1 MGGDSSDTF
10 MISSGENNTIDG
22 EAGDRNTIINNG
34 KSTTFTNVVDITPR
48 PFEYKLK
55 VGIGDNESAYIA
67 GEISFNLF
75 DFSVD
80 FSSVEN
86 ALDCL
91 EEIDSLIASVDEQ
104 LLNIGTTV
112 NRLELVQ
119 KEQEIKLQ
127 NMTSSRSTLR
137 DADIAEVSSD
147 YIRKQILQSASATL
161 LASSRN
167 LRAENVLGLLQGLR
181 R

>member
-1 MGGDSSDTF
+1 M
-10 MISSGENNTIDG
+10 
-22 EAGDRNTIINNG
+22 
-34 KSTTFTNVVDITPR
+34 
-48 PFEYKLK
+48 
-55 VGIGDNESAYIA
+55 
-67 GEISFNLF
+67 
-75 DFSVD
+75 
-80 FSSVEN
+80 EN

-104 LLNIGTTV
+104 LLNIGTTI

-127 NMTSSRSTLR
+127 NMISSRSTLR

-147 YIRKQILQSASATL
+147 YIRKQILQTASATL